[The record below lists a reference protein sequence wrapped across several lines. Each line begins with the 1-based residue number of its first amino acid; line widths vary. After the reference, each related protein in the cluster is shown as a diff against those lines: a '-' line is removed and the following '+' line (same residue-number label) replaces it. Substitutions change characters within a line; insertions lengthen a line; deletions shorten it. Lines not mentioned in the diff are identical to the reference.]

1 MVDYAFEVCVNN
13 KKEVKREATSLSLMF
28 KQLFAFGSITTS
40 ISIFIL
46 IISLSYAHAISNTG
60 DVKEIGVKERLGD
73 YVPLDL
79 TFKDEDANT
88 IKLRDFFQDEK
99 PVILTPVYYE
109 CPRLCTFILNGV
121 VDVVNNLNSLTLGKD
136 FKIVSVS
143 FNPDETPGLAK
154 AKAGTYHKS
163 LEKHQSADLD
173 WHFLTG
179 DGENISK
186 LTEALGFN
194 YKKDGEEFA
203 HSSVLAVLTT
213 QGKISRYLYGVQYE
227 PTDLRL
233 SLLEA
238 SGGKIGSSDM
248 LNKVLLYCYE
258 FDPVGKRY
266 ALQALNVVKVGGV
279 ITLLS
284 LAGFL
289 AYFWKREKKKKF

>member
-1 MVDYAFEVCVNN
+1 
-13 KKEVKREATSLSLMF
+13 MF
-28 KQLFAFGSITTS
+28 RQSFIFGSIIT
-40 ISIFIL
+40 IINIFFL
-46 IISLSYAHAISNTG
+46 TISLSHAHAISNTA

-73 YVPLDL
+73 YVPQDL
-79 TFKDEDANT
+79 TFKDEDGN
-88 IKLRDFFQDEK
+88 IVQLRDYFQGEK

-109 CPRLCTFILNGV
+109 CPRLCGFILNGV
-121 VDVVNNLNSLTLGKD
+121 LDVVNNLNSLTLGKD

-154 AKAGTYHKS
+154 AKAANFHKA
-163 LEKHQSADLD
+163 LEKQQSAEFD

-179 DGENISK
+179 NAQNISK
-186 LTEALGFN
+186 LTEVLGFN
-194 YKKDGEEFA
+194 YKRDGEEFA
-203 HSSVLAVLTT
+203 HSAVLVVLTP
-213 QGKISRYLYGVQYE
+213 QGKISRYLYGVQYS
-227 PTDLRL
+227 PKDVKL

-238 SGGKIGSSDM
+238 SDGKMGSSKV

-258 FDPVGKRY
+258 FDPVGRRY

-289 AYFWKREKKKKF
+289 TYLWKKEKKKSSNSDGGLKG

>member
-1 MVDYAFEVCVNN
+1 MFNRLSNFGFITALIYAFV
-13 KKEVKREATSLSLMF
+13 
-28 KQLFAFGSITTS
+28 
-40 ISIFIL
+40 FI
-46 IISLSYAHAISNTG
+46 INFSYAHAISNTA
-60 DVKEIGVKERLGD
+60 DVKDIGVNERLGD
-73 YVPLDL
+73 YIPLDL
-79 TFKDEDANT
+79 TFKDEDGNSL
-88 IKLRDFFQDEK
+88 KLSDFFQDEK

-109 CPRLCTFILNGV
+109 CPRLCGFILNGV
-121 VDVVNNLNSLTLGKD
+121 LDVVNNLSSITLGRD

-143 FNPDETPGLAK
+143 FNPDETHSLAK
-154 AKAGTYHKS
+154 AKADNYHKA
-163 LEKHQSADLD
+163 LENHQSSDKD

-186 LTEALGFN
+186 LTEAVGFK

-203 HSSVLAVLTT
+203 HSSVLVVLTPR
-213 QGKISRYLYGVQYE
+213 GKISRYLYGVQYE
-227 PTDLRL
+227 PKNLKL

-238 SGGKIGSSDM
+238 SEGEIGSSKL
-248 LNKVLLYCYE
+248 LNKVMLFCYE

-289 AYFWKREKKKKF
+289 TYLWKKEKNKAPNSHGGLKK

>member
-1 MVDYAFEVCVNN
+1 MFNRLSNFGFITALIYAFV
-13 KKEVKREATSLSLMF
+13 
-28 KQLFAFGSITTS
+28 
-40 ISIFIL
+40 FI
-46 IISLSYAHAISNTG
+46 INFSYAHAISNTA
-60 DVKEIGVKERLGD
+60 DVKDIGVNERLGD
-73 YVPLDL
+73 YIPLDL
-79 TFKDEDANT
+79 TFKDEDGNSL
-88 IKLRDFFQDEK
+88 KLSDYFQDEK

-109 CPRLCTFILNGV
+109 CPRLCGFILNGV
-121 VDVVNNLNSLTLGKD
+121 LEVVNNLSSITLGRD

-143 FNPDETPGLAK
+143 FNPDETHSLAK
-154 AKAGTYHKS
+154 AKADNYHKA
-163 LEKHQSADLD
+163 LENHQSSGKD

-186 LTEALGFN
+186 LTEAVGFK

-203 HSSVLAVLTT
+203 HSSVLVVLTPR
-213 QGKISRYLYGVQYE
+213 GKISRYLYGVQYE
-227 PTDLRL
+227 PKNLKL

-238 SGGKIGSSDM
+238 SEGEIGSSKL
-248 LNKVLLYCYE
+248 LNKVMLFCYE

-289 AYFWKREKKKKF
+289 TYLWKKEKNKAPNSHGGLKK

>member
-1 MVDYAFEVCVNN
+1 MFNRLSNFGFITALIYAFV
-13 KKEVKREATSLSLMF
+13 
-28 KQLFAFGSITTS
+28 
-40 ISIFIL
+40 FI
-46 IISLSYAHAISNTG
+46 INFSYAHAISNTA
-60 DVKEIGVKERLGD
+60 DVKDIGVNERLGD
-73 YVPLDL
+73 YIPLDL
-79 TFKDEDANT
+79 TFKDEDGNSL
-88 IKLRDFFQDEK
+88 KLSDYFQDEK

-109 CPRLCTFILNGV
+109 CPRLCGFILNGV
-121 VDVVNNLNSLTLGKD
+121 LEVVNNLSSITLGRD

-143 FNPDETPGLAK
+143 FNPDETHSLAK
-154 AKAGTYHKS
+154 AKADNYHKA
-163 LEKHQSADLD
+163 LENHQSSDKD

-186 LTEALGFN
+186 LTEAVGFK

-203 HSSVLAVLTT
+203 HSSVLVVLTPR
-213 QGKISRYLYGVQYE
+213 GKISRYLYGVQYE
-227 PTDLRL
+227 PKDLKL

-238 SGGKIGSSDM
+238 SEGEIGSSKL
-248 LNKVLLYCYE
+248 LNKVMLFCYE

-289 AYFWKREKKKKF
+289 TYLWKKEKNKAPNSHGGLKK

>member
-1 MVDYAFEVCVNN
+1 MFNRLSNFGFITALIYAFV
-13 KKEVKREATSLSLMF
+13 
-28 KQLFAFGSITTS
+28 
-40 ISIFIL
+40 FI
-46 IISLSYAHAISNTG
+46 INFSYAHAISNTA
-60 DVKEIGVKERLGD
+60 DVKDIGVNERLGD
-73 YVPLDL
+73 YIPLDL
-79 TFKDEDANT
+79 TFKDEDGKT
-88 IKLRDFFQDEK
+88 VQLRDFFQDEK

-109 CPRLCTFILNGV
+109 CPRLCGFILNGV
-121 VDVVNNLNSLTLGKD
+121 LDVVNNLSSITLGRD

-143 FNPDETPGLAK
+143 FNPDETHSLAK
-154 AKAGTYHKS
+154 AKADNYHKA
-163 LEKHQSADLD
+163 LENHQSSGKD

-186 LTEALGFN
+186 LTEAVGFK

-203 HSSVLAVLTT
+203 HSSVLVVLTPR
-213 QGKISRYLYGVQYE
+213 GKISRYLYGVQYE
-227 PTDLRL
+227 PKNLKL

-238 SGGKIGSSDM
+238 SEGEIGSSKL
-248 LNKVLLYCYE
+248 LNKVMLFCYE

-289 AYFWKREKKKKF
+289 TYLWKKEKNKAPNSHGGLKGKNELGS

>member
-1 MVDYAFEVCVNN
+1 MFNRLSNFGFITALIYAFV
-13 KKEVKREATSLSLMF
+13 
-28 KQLFAFGSITTS
+28 
-40 ISIFIL
+40 FI
-46 IISLSYAHAISNTG
+46 INFSYAHAISNTA
-60 DVKEIGVKERLGD
+60 DVKDIGVTERLGE
-73 YVPLDL
+73 YIPLDL
-79 TFKDEDANT
+79 TFKDEDGNAV
-88 IKLRDFFQDEK
+88 KLSDLFQDEK

-109 CPRLCTFILNGV
+109 CPRLCGFILNGV
-121 VDVVNNLNSLTLGKD
+121 LDVVNNLSSITLGRD

-143 FNPDETPGLAK
+143 FNPDETHSLAK
-154 AKAGTYHKS
+154 AKADNYHKA
-163 LEKHQSADLD
+163 LENHQSSDKD

-186 LTEALGFN
+186 LTEAVGFK

-203 HSSVLAVLTT
+203 HSSVLVVLTPR
-213 QGKISRYLYGVQYE
+213 GKISRYLYGVQYE
-227 PTDLRL
+227 PKNLKL

-238 SGGKIGSSDM
+238 SEGEIGSSKL
-248 LNKVLLYCYE
+248 LNKVMLFCYE

-289 AYFWKREKKKKF
+289 TYLWKKEKNKAPNSHGGLKK